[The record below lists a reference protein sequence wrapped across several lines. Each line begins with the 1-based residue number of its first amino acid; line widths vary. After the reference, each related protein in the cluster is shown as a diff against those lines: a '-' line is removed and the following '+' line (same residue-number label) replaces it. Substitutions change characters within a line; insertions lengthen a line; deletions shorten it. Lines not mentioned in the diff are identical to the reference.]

1 MKLTPNSSLSGFCTH
16 LPFPFKPL
24 AKRERSEERDP
35 ISLVA
40 KSFPTSNCAS
50 STKSCSGYTTSMI
63 YLRLFFPFPTLE
75 NCQWR
80 HVSSPGGVNF
90 YGDQISKMLQLL
102 CFTLV
107 LVSES
112 QKSNK
117 RKDED
122 TDLGKVNGGG

>member
-1 MKLTPNSSLSGFCTH
+1 MKLTPNSSLFGFCTH

-50 STKSCSGYTTSMI
+50 STKSCSGHTTSMI